1 MIGIAN
7 IIIDIK
13 FNSVVAKSLIIFMFS
28 TACLPEKM
36 LSGIMLIL
44 TAKKQITSR
53 IDIPAMIFPKTFK
66 TILCLWDRYI
76 IYSAKK
82 KAMNGYIGKR

>member
-1 MIGIAN
+1 
-7 IIIDIK
+7 
-13 FNSVVAKSLIIFMFS
+13 
-28 TACLPEKM
+28 
-36 LSGIMLIL
+36 MLIL

-66 TILCLWDRYI
+66 TILCLWDKYI

>member
-1 MIGIAN
+1 
-7 IIIDIK
+7 
-13 FNSVVAKSLIIFMFS
+13 MFS

-66 TILCLWDRYI
+66 TILCLWDKYI

-82 KAMNGYIGKR
+82 KAMNGYIGKGKRYVCFSECNRIRK